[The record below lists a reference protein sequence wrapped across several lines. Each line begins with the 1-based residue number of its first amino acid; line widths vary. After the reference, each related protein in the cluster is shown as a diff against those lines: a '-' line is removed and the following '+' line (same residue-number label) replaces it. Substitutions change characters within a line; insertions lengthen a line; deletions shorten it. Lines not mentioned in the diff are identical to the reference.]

1 MRKILI
7 LILMLSIGSF
17 VFAEENQ
24 EQEPVRF
31 VYINGANND
40 TPKMK
45 NWFFEGI
52 DKLHPQMQKQFTSS
66 EFVYDKFLKNGKRSI
81 LTQPEIFF
89 WGDETAKNLK
99 TVDAKLELTDMFSP
113 KLAQTIRSVFGHCM
127 HDAIWVQKNHN
138 MQKIVRELHG
148 KILECNM
155 RGEKAVL
162 FGYSAGSFVTY
173 RYLFYKLPYITDKVI
188 AKKMK
193 LNEEQLQYISEHKI
207 NPTCVDA
214 LTQVKLAYYT
224 SEERLIPNSN
234 FEEFKKAYDMLDE
247 TTNTACV
254 PNNTVLG
261 IVNYASPLV
270 LFYSDFNDPTLEIT
284 EYNEDLFVHMKN
296 NNIFWLTVNFSND
309 PLGYP
314 LSRNLTDEEIE
325 EMHNMAFDKNGRGF
339 FHDKSDTS
347 CPTICLTAHT
357 SYWKYAKR
365 FAKAVVKAFEEGY
378 KNFYPEDYE
387 ENL

>member
-1 MRKILI
+1 MKKIFLLLLLFI
-7 LILMLSIGSF
+7 IGSSSYCED
-17 VFAEENQ
+17 V
-24 EQEPVRF
+24 QEPVRF
-31 VYINGANND
+31 IYINGANND
-40 TPKMK
+40 TQEMK
-45 NWFFEGI
+45 NWFFNGI
-52 DKLHPQMQKQFTSS
+52 GKLHTQMQKQFNNS
-66 EFVYDKFLKNGKRSI
+66 EFVQEKFLLNGKRTV

-89 WGDETAKNLK
+89 WGDEAAKNLQ
-99 TVDAKLELTDMFSP
+99 TVNAKLELTGMLSP
-113 KLAQTIRSVFGHCM
+113 KLAQTIRTVFGHCL
-127 HDAIWVQKNHN
+127 HDAIWVQKSHN
-138 MQKIVRELHG
+138 MQKIVRELH
-148 KILECNM
+148 KQILDCSK

-162 FGYSAGSFVTY
+162 FGYSAGSFITY
-173 RYLFYKLPYITDKVI
+173 RYLFYKLPYMTTDI
-188 AKKMK
+188 MIKKMK
-193 LNEEQLQYISEHKI
+193 LNKQQQEYVSKNKI
-207 NPTCVDA
+207 NSTCVDA

-234 FEEFKKAYDMLDE
+234 FEEFKKAYDSLNNV
-247 TTNTACV
+247 TNTACI

-284 EYNEDLFVHMKN
+284 EYNEDLFKHMKD

-325 EMHNMAFDKNGRGF
+325 EMHNMSFDKDGRGF
-339 FHDKSDTS
+339 FHDKSDTR
-347 CPTICLTAHT
+347 CPTICLSAHT

-365 FAKAVVKAFEEGY
+365 FAKAVVKAYEEGY
-378 KNFYPEDYE
+378 KNFYPTDDE

>member
-1 MRKILI
+1 MKKIFLI
-7 LILMLSIGSF
+7 LSLFFIGSISYC
-17 VFAEENQ
+17 ENA
-24 EQEPVRF
+24 QEPVRF
-31 VYINGANND
+31 IYINGANND
-40 TPKMK
+40 TQEMK

-52 DKLHPQMQKQFTSS
+52 GKLHFQMQKQFNNS
-66 EFVYDKFLKNGKRSI
+66 EFIQEKFLLNGKRTV

-89 WGDETAKNLK
+89 WGDEAAKNLQ
-99 TVDAKLELTDMFSP
+99 TVNAKLELTGMLSP
-113 KLAQTIRSVFGHCM
+113 KLAQTVRTVFGHCL
-127 HDAIWVQKNHN
+127 HDAIWVQKSHN
-138 MQKIVRELHG
+138 MQKIVRELH
-148 KILECNM
+148 KQILDCCK

-162 FGYSAGSFVTY
+162 FGYSAGSFITY
-173 RYLFYKLPYITDKVI
+173 RYLFYKLPYMTADIMI
-188 AKKMK
+188 KKMK
-193 LNEEQLQYISEHKI
+193 LNKEQQEYVSKHKI

-234 FEEFKKAYDMLDE
+234 FEEFKKAYDSLNNV
-247 TTNTACV
+247 TNTACI

-284 EYNEDLFVHMKN
+284 EYNEDLFVNMKD

-325 EMHNMAFDKNGRGF
+325 EMHNMSFAKDGRGF
-339 FHDKSDTS
+339 FHDKSDTR
-347 CPTICLTAHT
+347 CPTICLSAHT

-365 FAKAVVKAFEEGY
+365 FAKAVVKAYEEGY
-378 KNFYPEDYE
+378 KNFYPTDDE